1 MNYIIV
7 KDHQT
12 VLLGPMPWRQRMF
25 QREINDLLE
34 EGDISEQ
41 YTIPP
46 ISPESNYLALG
57 EGLEIF
63 PVTSSDVPAYD
74 PIYEQLSGPFYSYAN
89 NEATETYNAI
99 PVSIEQS
106 KASLKSIATGE
117 RYVKEIGGFK
127 ITIQETEV
135 TVDTTREGRQI
146 FLDTYLA
153 MSDVETINWK
163 FPEAWISVT
172 KDDMG
177 QIVFAG
183 KSHIQDSFDWELA
196 KHNEIDAAQTVEE
209 LQAIVIVETPEEEP
223 ILE

>member
-7 KDHQT
+7 KDQQT

-34 EGDISEQ
+34 TGDITEQ

-46 ISPESNYLALG
+46 IAPESNYLALG

-63 PVTSSDVPAYD
+63 PVTTSNVPAHD
-74 PIYEQLSGPFYSYAN
+74 GIYEQLAGPYYSYAN
-89 NEATETYNAI
+89 NKATETYNAVTS
-99 PVSIEQS
+99 PLEQV
-106 KASLKSIATGE
+106 KGTLKTTVTNN
-117 RYVKEIGGFK
+117 RYKKETGGFK
-127 ITIQETEV
+127 ITIQSTEV

-153 MSDVETINWK
+153 MADTETINWK
-163 FPEAWISVT
+163 FPEAWIAVT
-172 KDDMG
+172 KNDME

-183 KSHIQDSFDWELA
+183 KTHIQSSFDWELST
-196 KHNEIDAAQTVEE
+196 HNAIDAAQTGED
-209 LQAIVIVETPEEEP
+209 LKAI